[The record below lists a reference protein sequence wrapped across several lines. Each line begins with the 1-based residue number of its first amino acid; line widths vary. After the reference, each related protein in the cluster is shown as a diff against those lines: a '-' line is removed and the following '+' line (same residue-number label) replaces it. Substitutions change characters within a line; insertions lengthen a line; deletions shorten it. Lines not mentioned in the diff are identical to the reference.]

1 MAETENVDPR
11 QSGTSLQ
18 VVPLRRNG
26 QARVA
31 LIGEI
36 DLDNVHDVEA
46 ALTEIASSGSP
57 LTLDLVG
64 LSYIDSQ
71 GISMLFR
78 LAKRARLNGGTLA
91 VVNPRD
97 LVRRVLE
104 LTDVR
109 ARMTVTDDV

>member
-1 MAETENVDPR
+1 MAETESIDPR
-11 QSGTSLQ
+11 PSGTSLQ
-18 VVPLRRNG
+18 VVPVRRNG

-36 DLDNVHDVEA
+36 DLANIDDVEA
-46 ALTEIASSGSP
+46 TLTKIASRGSP
-57 LTLDLVG
+57 LTLDLAD

-71 GISMLFR
+71 GVSMLFR
-78 LAKRARLNGGTLA
+78 LAKHVRLHDETLA
-91 VVNPRD
+91 VVNPRG

-109 ARMTVTDDV
+109 ARMTITDDV